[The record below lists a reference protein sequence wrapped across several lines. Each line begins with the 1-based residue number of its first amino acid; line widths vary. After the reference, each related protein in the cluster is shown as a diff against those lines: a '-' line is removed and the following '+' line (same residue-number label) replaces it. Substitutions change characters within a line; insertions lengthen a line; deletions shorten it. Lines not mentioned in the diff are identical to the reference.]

1 MAAEEI
7 NENRV
12 LLDKYAGRLI
22 GVTVNGMEYRR
33 ALGVLGGEVFK
44 ALEDVIT
51 FAEEL
56 RSQGY
61 SPVES
66 ADRYASFEERTVK
79 AEQRRVA
86 ELLEHTICKALES

>member
-12 LLDKYAGRLI
+12 LLGEYADRLV
-22 GVTVNGMEYRR
+22 GVTVNGTEHRR
-33 ALGVLGGEVFK
+33 ALGVLGGEVFR

-56 RSQGY
+56 RAQGY

-66 ADRYASFEERTVK
+66 ADRYASFEERVVK

-86 ELLEHTICKALES
+86 EQLEHVIRKALES

>member
-12 LLDKYAGRLI
+12 LLGEYANRLV
-22 GVTVNGMEYRR
+22 GVTVNGTEYRR
-33 ALGVLGGEVFK
+33 ALGILGGEVFR

-56 RSQGY
+56 RALGY
-61 SPVES
+61 APLTS
-66 ADRYASFEERTVK
+66 ADSYGTIAERSIK
-79 AEQRRVA
+79 SEQRRVA
-86 ELLEHTICKALES
+86 ELLEHTIRKALEG

>member
-12 LLDKYAGRLI
+12 LLAEQADRL
-22 GVTVNGMEYRR
+22 VVVNVNGTEYRR
-33 ALGVLGGEVFK
+33 ALGVLGGEVFR

-56 RSQGY
+56 RALGY
-61 SPVES
+61 APLAS
-66 ADRYASFEERTVK
+66 ADPYGTIAERSIK

-86 ELLEHTICKALES
+86 ELLEHTIRKALES